1 MQKILVVDDAE
12 INRELLREF
21 LEVDYIVET
30 AENGGQALAM
40 LRAQHSEISA
50 LLLDLHMPH
59 TDGFAVIEQMRK
71 QGWMERIPVN
81 YKCKFCFY
89 K

>member
-30 AENGGQALAM
+30 AGRRWRCCVRSIVRFQRCYWICICRIQTALQSLSRCENRGGW
-40 LRAQHSEISA
+40 RV
-50 LLLDLHMPH
+50 
-59 TDGFAVIEQMRK
+59 FR
-71 QGWMERIPVN
+71 
-81 YKCKFCFY
+81 C
-89 K
+89 

>member
-50 LLLDLHMPH
+50 LLLDLHMRIQ
-59 TDGFAVIEQMRK
+59 TALQSLSRCENRG
-71 QGWMERIPVN
+71 GWRVFR
-81 YKCKFCFY
+81 C
-89 K
+89 

>member
-40 LRAQHSEISA
+40 LFLSEC
-50 LLLDLHMPH
+50 LE
-59 TDGFAVIEQMRK
+59 IEA
-71 QGWMERIPVN
+71 
-81 YKCKFCFY
+81 
-89 K
+89 

>member
-30 AENGGQALAM
+30 AENGGQAL
-40 LRAQHSEISA
+40 LRAQHGEISA
-50 LLLDLHMPH
+50 LLLDLHMRIQ
-59 TDGFAVIEQMRK
+59 TALRSLSRCGNRG
-71 QGWMERIPVN
+71 GWSAFR
-81 YKCKFCFY
+81 C
-89 K
+89 